1 MTQESKVYTLQT
13 RIAGR
18 YLVRTQTDPGPAP
31 VLVGFHG
38 YGENA
43 QHHLEELIRFPKTDE
58 WLVVSVQ
65 ALHRFYERKSGTVV
79 ASWMTSQD
87 REPMIADN
95 LRYVDAVLESVQSSQ
110 DTTSVVVYSG
120 FSQGVAMAY
129 HAATR
134 GRIRPAAIIALAGD
148 VPPELR
154 DDDTLIWPKVL
165 VGRGSEDS
173 FYTHT
178 KMEDDLAF
186 LRATTGT
193 VESVVFTGGH
203 HFHDDFRS
211 AAGRLL
217 SSVRGQH

>member
-1 MTQESKVYTLQT
+1 VTQESKVHTLQT
-13 RIAGR
+13 ATTGR
-18 YLVRTQTDPGPAP
+18 YLVRTSTNPGPAP

-43 QHHLEELIRFPKTDE
+43 QHHLDELIQFPETDG
-58 WLVVSVQ
+58 WLVVSFQ

-129 HAATR
+129 RAATR
-134 GRIRPAAIIALAGD
+134 GRIRPAGIIALGGD

-154 DDDTLIWPKVL
+154 DDDTLSWPHVL
-165 VGRGSEDS
+165 VGRGSEDT

-186 LRATTGT
+186 LRATNGT
-193 VESVVFTGGH
+193 IESVVFEGGH
-203 HFHDDFRS
+203 HFHDDFRG

-217 SSVRGQH
+217 SSVREKH

>member
-1 MTQESKVYTLQT
+1 MTQGSKVHTIQT
-13 RIAGR
+13 GVTGR
-18 YLVRTQTDPGPAP
+18 FLVRTPADSGPAP

-43 QHHLEELIRFPKTDE
+43 QQHLDELVRLPGVDK

-65 ALHRFYERKSGTVV
+65 ALHRFYERKTGTVV

-87 REPMIADN
+87 RESLIVDN
-95 LRYVDAVLESVQSSQ
+95 IGYVDAVLDSVRSCH

-129 HAATR
+129 RAASR
-134 GRIRPAAIIALAGD
+134 GRVRPAAIIALGGD

-154 DDDTLIWPKVL
+154 DDDSLRWPPIL
-165 VGRGSEDS
+165 VGRGIEDR
-173 FYTHT
+173 FYDQTT
-178 KMEDDLAF
+178 MEKDLAS
-186 LRATTGT
+186 LRRTDAT
-193 VESVVFTGGH
+193 VESVLFPGGH

-217 SSVRGQH
+217 SSVGGHD

>member
-1 MTQESKVYTLQT
+1 MTQESKVHTLQT

-18 YLVRTQTDPGPAP
+18 YLVRTPTDPGPAP

-43 QHHLEELIRFPKTDE
+43 QHHLDELIRFPETDK

-87 REPMIADN
+87 REPMIVDN
-95 LRYVDAVLESVQSSQ
+95 LHYVDAVLESVQSSHE
-110 DTTSVVVYSG
+110 TTSVVVYSG
-120 FSQGVAMAY
+120 FSQGAAMAY
-129 HAATR
+129 RAATR
-134 GRIRPAAIIALAGD
+134 GRIRPAAIITLGGD

-154 DDDTLIWPKVL
+154 DDDGLRWPHAL
-165 VGRGSEDS
+165 VGRGSEDP
-173 FYTHT
+173 FYSHT

-186 LRATTGT
+186 LRATNGT
-193 VESVVFTGGH
+193 VESVVFAGGH
-203 HFHDDFRS
+203 HFHDDFRR

-217 SSVRGQH
+217 SSVRGNH